1 MTDMLPNGFLTILQ
15 AADTLLPAMRGG
27 VLDRTIVKRLRDQGL
42 DVSDGAARGLAVEE
56 IWKAVDA
63 GKLRPLAIGGRPR
76 RIIRLQDTKSIPAL
90 RSARGRGFAM
100 LRQSNPA
107 YHQLA
112 PYFGPLVCSATLAFR
127 ETDIR
132 KLAARLLR
140 ARRTAQKSDAPTKP
154 RGRPSQIKRAQ
165 MVIRA
170 VIAKGRWNVTASM
183 KALAREVNRAGKYFP
198 PMSDDTVTRALDL
211 LFEETNEG
219 QFERVRRERRP
230 RRK

>member
-1 MTDMLPNGFLTILQ
+1 MTVVLPNGFLTILQ
-15 AADTLLPAMRGG
+15 AADTLLPAMYGG
-27 VLDRTIVKRLRDQGL
+27 VLDRPIVKRLRDQGL
-42 DVSDGAARGLAVEE
+42 DVSDGSARDRAIEE

-76 RIIRLQDTKSIPAL
+76 KIIRLDDTKSIPTL

-112 PYFGPLVCSATLAFR
+112 SYFGPLVCSATLAFR

-140 ARRTAQKSDAPTKP
+140 ARRAAQKSDNQKNP

-165 MVIRA
+165 MVIRD

-183 KALAREVNRAGKYFP
+183 KALAREVNRAGKYSP

-211 LFEETNEG
+211 LYEETNDRR
-219 QFERVRRERRP
+219 FARVRRERRP